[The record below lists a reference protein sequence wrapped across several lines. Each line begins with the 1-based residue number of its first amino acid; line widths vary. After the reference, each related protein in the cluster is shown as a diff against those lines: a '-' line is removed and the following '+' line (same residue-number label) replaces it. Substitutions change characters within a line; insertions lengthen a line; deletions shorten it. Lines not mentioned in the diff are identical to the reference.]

1 MINRPGTCRGETA
14 NWQPPLFCSPL
25 FWVHCVYTCLGHVG
39 IVVFTAITGVRRTVN
54 LDIAVASKQDHL
66 FGECRYPYHCRRRH
80 HRRAVCAEGYL
91 KEEGNIDRI
100 KPLIEWNRLDI
111 QIDGDNLDIF
121 TFDAQRII
129 NYRLRP
135 VCKEHLQVG

>member
-1 MINRPGTCRGETA
+1 MPGGDCKLA
-14 NWQPPLFCSPL
+14 ASPFLFPL

-66 FGECRYPYHCRRRH
+66 FGECRYPNHCRRRH